1 MTRRLAILALP
12 LLMLARPATAGT
24 IQVGSAAA
32 LGANDVFDWGTVRV
46 LDGGNAVAQSSPR
59 NVGSSLGRT
68 ASISDG
74 VAFTGLVE
82 GTDWFGDFNPD
93 DHVLY
98 TGDPNDPAS
107 AARAFSVSF
116 DTAVAGLGLQIE
128 SAAFFDFG
136 ASLEIFDGATS
147 LGLFTVS
154 GVTTGAED
162 GTAPFLAALS
172 DSANITS
179 AVFTLT
185 SNTDF
190 GFGVNRLL
198 TADSA
203 AGPPTGPPAA
213 VPEPGTLSLF
223 AIGAAGTIAQRRR
236 RRLR

>member
-24 IQVGSAAA
+24 IQVGLAAA

-46 LDGGNAVAQSSPR
+46 LDGGTAVAQSSPQD
-59 NVGSSLGRT
+59 VGSSLGRT

-74 VAFTGLVE
+74 VAFAGLIE
-82 GTDWFGDFNPD
+82 GTDWFSNFDPD
-93 DHVLY
+93 DLVLY
-98 TGDPNDPAS
+98 SGDPNDPAS
-107 AARAFSVSF
+107 AAHAFAVSF
-116 DTAVAGLGLQIE
+116 DTAVAGLGLQIA
-128 SAAFFDFG
+128 SAAFFDFD
-136 ASLEIFDGATS
+136 ASLEVFDGPTS

-154 GVTTGAED
+154 GVMTGAGD
-162 GTAPFLAALS
+162 GAAPFLAALS
-172 DSANITS
+172 DSANITR

-213 VPEPGTLSLF
+213 VPEPGTWSLF
-223 AIGAAGTIAQRRR
+223 AIGAAGAMARRR
-236 RRLR
+236 RPPLR